1 MSTSQHRI
9 FKGSV
14 YGANFSTPLKLE
26 PFGNSAKCTY
36 SQELEQ
42 KVVPNYEDPGGGNAE
57 AYNRIKALKISLELK
72 KATAKNVALAL
83 GGTLSAI
90 TAGAVAAEP
99 HTVYQGCLV
108 VLDKLQDLAASL
120 TVTPAAGG
128 DPYVEGVDYIRKR
141 AGFVPLATGDIADA
155 AAVKAAYTSLA
166 GNKIESLVDLT
177 REHRVFIDGIDE
189 ISGEVVTPDFYRV
202 KFSPAK
208 SVEWIGDDFVSLV
221 LEGELLKDETK
232 TGVGVSQYTN
242 VKVGF

>member
-1 MSTSQHRI
+1 MASQHRI

-14 YGANFSTPLKLE
+14 WGAAFATPLKLE
-26 PFGNSAKCTY
+26 QFGNSAKCTY
-36 SQELEQ
+36 AQELEQ
-42 KVVPNYEDPGGGNAE
+42 KTVPDYENPGGGNAE
-57 AYNRIKALKISLELK
+57 AYNRIKALKITLELK
-72 KATAKNVALAL
+72 KASAKNVALAL

-90 TAGAVAAEP
+90 AAGAVAAEP
-99 HTVYQGCLV
+99 HTVYQGCLC
-108 VLDKLQDLAASL
+108 VLDKLQNVGATL
-120 TVTPAAGG
+120 TITPDAGG

-141 AGFVPLATGDIADA
+141 AGFVPLADGDIADG

-177 REHRVFIDGIDE
+177 REHRIFLDGVDE
-189 ISGEVVTPDFYRV
+189 VSGEPIAPDFYRV
-202 KFSPAK
+202 KLSPAK

-232 TGVGVSQYTN
+232 TGIGISQYTN